1 MIPMSENIRSDYV
14 SYISMNPKF
23 YNKWG
28 MSESQRQFNR
38 AWQKAD
44 ISPAQTGGLLAVF
57 DFKWRRW

>member
-1 MIPMSENIRSDYV
+1 
-14 SYISMNPKF
+14 MNPKF